1 MSNSSGIHWCW
12 YKYCSIVRYEG
23 ELNVASRERQEMKR
37 TRFHIAVAVSAG
49 IFFLAVTVAHACIG
63 TAASHDAHD
72 HSGFKVRSVLQASHA
87 NAQDEACRSV
97 RDRLISSVPQSHQ
110 THSLFGSR
118 HTIPV
123 IGEQLVTE
131 HQTLTAERPPGANSI
146 ADDQP
151 PLYIFNSVF
160 RI

>member
-1 MSNSSGIHWCW
+1 
-12 YKYCSIVRYEG
+12 
-23 ELNVASRERQEMKR
+23 MKR
-37 TRFHIAVAVSAG
+37 THFHIAVAISAG

-63 TAASHDAHD
+63 TATSHDAHD

-87 NAQDEACRSV
+87 DAQDEACRSV
-97 RDRLISSVPQSHQ
+97 RDRLISLAPEPSL
-110 THSLFGSR
+110 THSLVGDLN
-118 HTIPV
+118 HLNTIPM
-123 IGEQLVTE
+123 IGQQVVAEIQK
-131 HQTLTAERPPGANSI
+131 LTAERPPGANST